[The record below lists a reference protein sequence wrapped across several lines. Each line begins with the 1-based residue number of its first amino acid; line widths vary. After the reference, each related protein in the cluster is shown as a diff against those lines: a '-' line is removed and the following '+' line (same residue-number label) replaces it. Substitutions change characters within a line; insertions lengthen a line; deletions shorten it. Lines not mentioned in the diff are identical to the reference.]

1 MRSYQKSCIF
11 KKRKEKK
18 QRMKNEQKVCDS
30 FSPASAFFSLAVS
43 NRVPNFSLAY
53 DFFCGRK
60 SLHYAFFHLR
70 LILKGLKII
79 LGKISLILIVGC
91 VVSWLGACGP

>member
-43 NRVPNFSLAY
+43 NRVPNFSLAC
-53 DFFCGRK
+53 DFFCGGK
-60 SLHYAFFHLR
+60 SLFRMPLYVSPPQINFHR
-70 LILKGLKII
+70 HKKSSW
-79 LGKISLILIVGC
+79 GKD
-91 VVSWLGACGP
+91 